1 MPLFST
7 PERRSRSGRPAR
19 LLLAVA
25 GIAAALAGPA
35 QAADALRG
43 KTLYNTTPGGISC
56 ANSSCHGT
64 NVSLNRNK
72 ILRGANSPS
81 TIQNAINGDTGGM
94 GIYRNNVLTAT
105 DVADIAAYIGNPNVT
120 AGAPVAAAT
129 PTALSFASTTVGST
143 TASQTVTLRNTG
155 TAALSITAIA
165 VSNASFVIASGGS
178 CAAGGSVAAAG
189 SCTINVQFRPQSTGT
204 LSGSLT
210 VTHNATPTTTT
221 VALSG
226 TATAAVT
233 AQPAVTPSALNF
245 GSVAVGSRSAVQTV
259 TVSNSGSGP
268 LSLGAITVSNAR
280 FAIAGGS
287 CASGGTV
294 AAGGG
299 SCTVLVDFAPTVT
312 GAASGNLS
320 IAHNA
325 SASPLLVALSGTG
338 AAPAAPV
345 AQLSPTALSYSQVI
359 NTASAN
365 QTATLTNT
373 GNAPLLI
380 GSISLGGTAA
390 ADYTIAAGSSCTSG
404 GTVAAGASCSL
415 LVSFRPSATGTRTA
429 AIAISHDDTAHS
441 PSTLSLNG
449 TGTAQPTGQL
459 AVNRLALSYAAQ
471 PLGSSSAAQTVTVSN
486 SGSAV
491 LSLSTL
497 AIGGAQSSDFAI
509 VAGSAPCSVGGSLA
523 VGASC
528 TVDVLFTPTVA
539 SGTRSASLSLAAGT
553 AGSATI
559 SLSGT
564 AAAAAAPI
572 LSLTPTSLAFGS
584 VATGSTSPAQ
594 TAQLANTGT
603 ASLAIA
609 SLTPTSARYLLSHDC
624 PASLAVGS
632 HCTLTLRFAPT
643 VNGSV
648 AGAIDIASNAASSPD
663 ALALS
668 GTGVT
673 PVPATL
679 GWVGSSSLSFPD
691 TATGAQSAA
700 LALSLHNSGTSPA
713 ALDAFAFSGAAAG
726 DYRVDPS
733 SSCSSGG
740 SLAGGASCS
749 LQIVFAPITAGARS
763 ASLGVTSSNATPP
776 TAASLSG
783 NGVAGGTPLMV
794 LTPSAITLSSLP
806 NEPLQPQVL
815 VIGNQGAGP
824 LQVTG
829 EATSSDLALLDSAST
844 GGGSC
849 QPLPFTLAP
858 GASCTLVV
866 NPLASQVD
874 GTVQISSGSD
884 SQSVPVTGTS
894 LLNKGS
900 AGSAGGLL
908 GGLLMLGLGAQ
919 LQRRRSTRR

>member
-1 MPLFST
+1 MSLFSM
-7 PERRSRSGRPAR
+7 PSRRFRPGRPAR
-19 LLLAVA
+19 LLLAAA
-25 GIAAALAGPA
+25 GSAVLLASPV

-56 ANSSCHGT
+56 ANSSCHGS

-120 AGAPVAAAT
+120 AGGPIASAT
-129 PTALSFASTTVGST
+129 PTSLSFASTAVGST
-143 TASQTVTLRNTG
+143 STAQTVTLRNTG

-165 VSNASFVIASGGS
+165 VSNASFVVAGGGS

-189 SCTINVQFRPQSTGT
+189 SCTINVQFRPQATGT
-204 LSGSLT
+204 LSGNLSIS
-210 VTHNATPTTTT
+210 HNATPTTTT

-226 TATAAVT
+226 AATAAVS
-233 AQPAVTPSALNF
+233 AQPAVTPSALSF
-245 GSVAVGSRSAVQTV
+245 GSVAVGSRSAVQTA

-268 LSLGAITVSNAR
+268 MTLGAITVSNAQ

-294 AAGGG
+294 AASGG
-299 SCTVLVDFAPTVT
+299 SCTVLVDFGPTVT
-312 GAASGNLS
+312 GAASATLS

-325 SASPLLVALSGTG
+325 SASPLLVALSGT
-338 AAPAAPV
+338 AAVPAAPV

-365 QTATLTNT
+365 QTSTLSNT

-380 GSISLGGTAA
+380 GSITLGGTAA
-390 ADYTIAAGSSCTSG
+390 ADYTIAAGSTCTAG
-404 GTVAAGASCSL
+404 GTVAVGASCSL
-415 LVSFRPSATGTRTA
+415 LVSFRPPATGTRTA
-429 AIAISHDDTAHS
+429 AIAISHNDSARS

-449 TGTAQPTGQL
+449 TGTSQPTGQL
-459 AVNRLALSYAAQ
+459 AVNTLSLSYAAQ
-471 PLGSSSAAQTVTVSN
+471 PFGSSSAAQTVTVSN
-486 SGSAV
+486 SGSAA

-497 AIGGAQSSDFAI
+497 AIGGAQAGDYAI
-509 VAGSAPCSVGGSLA
+509 VVGSAPCSVGASLA
-523 VGASC
+523 IGASC
-528 TVDVLFTPTVA
+528 TVDVVFTPTVS
-539 SGTRSASLSLAAGT
+539 SGTRSASLSLAAGS

-564 AAAAAAPI
+564 AAPAAAPI
-572 LSLTPTSLAFGS
+572 VSLTPTSLAFGS
-584 VATGSTSPAQ
+584 VATGSSSAAQ

-603 ASLAIA
+603 ASLSISSLA
-609 SLTPTSARYLLSHDC
+609 STSARYLLSHDC
-624 PASLAVGS
+624 SASLAAGS
-632 HCTLTLRFAPT
+632 SCTLTVRFAPSVT
-643 VNGSV
+643 GSV
-648 AGAIDIASNAASSPD
+648 AGAIGIGSNAASSPD

-679 GWVGSSSLSFPD
+679 GWVGSSALSFPD
-691 TATGAQSAA
+691 TATGAQSAP
-700 LALSLHNSGTSPA
+700 LALSLRNSGTSPA
-713 ALDAFAFSGAAAG
+713 TLGAFSFSGAAAG
-726 DYRVDPS
+726 DYLVDPS
-733 SSCSSGG
+733 STCTTGG

-749 LQIVFAPITAGARS
+749 LQIVFAPSAVGARS
-763 ASLGVTSSNATPP
+763 ASLAVASGNATPP
-776 TAASLSG
+776 TAASLAG
-783 NGVAGGTPLMV
+783 NGVAGGAPLMV

-815 VIGNQGAGP
+815 VIGNQGAGA

-829 EATSSDLALLDSAST
+829 ASASSELALLDSAST

-849 QPLPFTLAP
+849 HPVPFTLAP
-858 GASCTLVV
+858 AASCTLVV

-874 GTVQISSGSD
+874 GSVQITSGSN
-884 SQSVPVTGTS
+884 SQSVAVTGTS

-908 GGLLMLGLGAQ
+908 GGLLMLGLAGRI
-919 LQRRRSTRR
+919 QRRKSASR

>member
-1 MPLFST
+1 MSLFST
-7 PERRSRSGRPAR
+7 PVRRSRSGRPAR

-35 QAADALRG
+35 QGADALRG

-56 ANSSCHGT
+56 ANSSCHGS

-105 DVADIAAYIGNPNVT
+105 DVADIAAYIGNPNVS
-120 AGAPVAAAT
+120 AGGPIASAT
-129 PTALSFASTTVGST
+129 PATLTFASTAVGST
-143 TASQTVTLRNTG
+143 SAAQTVSLRNTG
-155 TAALSITAIA
+155 TTALSITAIA
-165 VSNASFVIASGGS
+165 VSNASFVVAGGGS
-178 CAAGGSVAAAG
+178 CAAGGTVAAAG
-189 SCTINVQFRPQSTGT
+189 SCTINVQFRPQSTGS

-245 GSVAVGSRSAVQTV
+245 GSVAVGSRSSVQTA

-268 LSLGAITVSNAR
+268 LTLGAITVSNAR

-299 SCTVLVDFAPTVT
+299 CTVLVDFGPTVT
-312 GAASGNLS
+312 GAASANLS

-338 AAPAAPV
+338 AVPAAPI
-345 AQLSPTALSYSQVI
+345 AQLSPTTLSYSQVI

-365 QTATLTNT
+365 QTATLSNT
-373 GNAPLLI
+373 GNAPLQI
-380 GSISLGGTAA
+380 GSITLGGAAA
-390 ADYTIAAGSSCTSG
+390 ADYTIAAGSSCTAG

-415 LVSFRPSATGTRTA
+415 LVSFRPPASGTRTA
-429 AIAISHDDTAHS
+429 AITISHNDTARS

-449 TGTAQPTGQL
+449 TGTTQPTGQL
-459 AVNRLALSYAAQ
+459 AVNTLALSYAAQ

-486 SGSAV
+486 SGSAA

-509 VAGSAPCSVGGSLA
+509 VAGSAPCSVGTSLA

-564 AAAAAAPI
+564 AAPAAAPI
-572 LSLTPTSLAFGS
+572 LSLTPSSLAFGS
-584 VATGSTSPAQ
+584 VATGSTSAAQ
-594 TAQLANTGT
+594 SAQLANTGT
-603 ASLAIA
+603 ASLSLA
-609 SLTPTSARYLLSHDC
+609 SLASTSARYLLSHDC
-624 PASLAVGS
+624 PANLAAGS
-632 HCTLTLRFAPT
+632 SCTLTLRFAPS

-648 AGAIDIASNAASSPD
+648 AAAISIVSNAASSPD

-691 TATGAQSAA
+691 TASGAQSAA
-700 LALSLHNSGTSPA
+700 LALSLRNSGTSPA
-713 ALDAFAFSGAAAG
+713 TLDAFAFSGAAAG
-726 DYRVDPS
+726 EYRVDPS
-733 SSCSSGG
+733 GSCTTGG

-749 LQIVFAPITAGARS
+749 LQIVFAPITVGTRS
-763 ASLGVTSSNATPP
+763 ASLDVASSDATPP

-783 NGVAGGTPLMV
+783 NGVAAGSPLMV
-794 LTPSAITLSSLP
+794 LTPSAITLTGLP

-824 LQVTG
+824 LQVTN
-829 EATSSDLALLDSAST
+829 ASASSDLALLDSAST

-858 GASCTLVV
+858 AASCTLVV

-874 GTVQISSGSD
+874 GSVQITGSSD
-884 SQSVPVTGTS
+884 SQSVSVTGTS
-894 LLNKGS
+894 LLNRGS